1 MADVLNSILTF
12 FRVRGTIPGWYCKC
26 KCGARTVGCC
36 AHICSVIW
44 YLGYGRVN
52 RYKTPQNPVTQYK
65 KYLMNASAKFNK
77 ETSDSDE
84 NNDTDSDD

>member
-1 MADVLNSILTF
+1 MTF

-26 KCGARTVGCC
+26 KCGAHTVGCS

-65 KYLMNASAKFNK
+65 KYLMDASAKFNK
-77 ETSDSDE
+77 QNNTDDTSAGESEDD
-84 NNDTDSDD
+84 DSDD